1 MGAENKQLHEK
12 EWTSE
17 SHVERFLQE
26 VSIRERVPPRYG
38 VRDDCVEFKT
48 FRTSILVI
56 RVVPRKPFVPFILG
70 DEWFFYV
77 QKGAI

>member
-38 VRDDCVEFKT
+38 VRDE
-48 FRTSILVI
+48 
-56 RVVPRKPFVPFILG
+56 
-70 DEWFFYV
+70 
-77 QKGAI
+77 